1 MKIKNI
7 NDLKKEMML
16 AKKRKDKET
25 ADTLMML
32 LDYTQ
37 KIAKEKNENPGIE
50 HLKQAV
56 KKYLKIIEDAEKAG
70 IKSKEKEIILKI
82 KKEIFPPEFTET
94 ELTHIIME
102 YLNDNPDAKPGQV
115 LGWLRKQ
122 FGDRVNMKLA
132 NQLVNKLKG

>member
-7 NDLKKEMML
+7 TNLKKEMLL
-16 AKKRKDKET
+16 AKKRKDKDT
-25 ADTLMML
+25 ANTLMML

-37 KIAKEKNENPGIE
+37 KIAKEKNEEPNTE

-56 KKYLKIIEDAEKAG
+56 KKYLKIIEDAEKSG
-70 IKSKEKEIILKI
+70 VESKEKEIILKI

-94 ELTHIIME
+94 ELTHIILE
-102 YLNDNPDAKPGQV
+102 FYNDNPNVKSGQV

-122 FGDRVNMKLA
+122 FGDRVDMRVA
-132 NQLVNKLKG
+132 NKLVNKLKG

>member
-7 NDLKKEMML
+7 ANLKKEMLL
-16 AKKRKDKET
+16 AKKRKDKEV

-37 KIAKEKNENPGIE
+37 KIAKEKNEEPNTE

-56 KKYLKIIEDAEKAG
+56 KKYLKIIEDAEKSG

-94 ELTHIIME
+94 ELTHIILE
-102 YLNDNPDAKPGQV
+102 FYNDNPNVKFGQV

-122 FGDRVNMKLA
+122 FGDRVDMRVA
-132 NQLVNKLKG
+132 NKLVNKLKG

>member
-37 KIAKEKNENPGIE
+37 KIAKEKNEEPNIE

-56 KKYLKIIEDAEKAG
+56 KKYLKIIEDAEKSG
-70 IKSKEKEIILKI
+70 IKSNEKEIILKI

-102 YLNDNPDAKPGQV
+102 FFNDNPDAKPGQV

-132 NQLVNKLKG
+132 SQLANKLKG